1 VIQFLEENKTMKR
14 TIVLLIILSLLVI
27 AAPTSA
33 QAPTKLTLWR
43 HETGDAEVNA
53 NLEAIDRFNASQS
66 EWEISWE
73 TLPQGTYTESI
84 TAASLAGDLP
94 CIFDM
99 DQPTVPNFAWA
110 GHIIPLD
117 QYLDPA
123 VLADITP
130 GGLGTYK
137 DQIYSI
143 GQFDVALTIF
153 ARKSVLEANNIRI
166 PTIDDPWTLDEFNA
180 ILEQLSALPE
190 FEYAIDVNAGWT
202 GEWASYAYGPM
213 LQSFGGDLIN
223 RDNYLESEG
232 ILNGPEAVAWGE
244 WFQGLFKKGYANPQ
258 PPDGEG
264 FRQGRVA
271 LHYTGS
277 WDVGVD
283 TDTFGDDLLYL
294 PVPDF
299 GHGPKIGA
307 ASWQW
312 GISSSCDHPDGAAAF
327 LNFIMQPQEVAAM
340 VNATSLVPT
349 TGGGAA
355 LTEDYAEGGKW
366 RLFYDYAA
374 AFAVPRPA
382 TPAYPIISTSFER
395 AALAIRDGA
404 DVQDS
409 LDDAVDNIEQDI
421 QDNNGY
427 GFGG

>member
-1 VIQFLEENKTMKR
+1 MKR
-14 TIVLLIILSLLVI
+14 MIVLLVILSLLVI

-33 QAPTKLTLWR
+33 QTPTKLTLWR

-53 NLEAIDRFNASQS
+53 NIEAIDRFNASQS
-66 EWEISWE
+66 DWEISWE

-110 GHIIPLD
+110 GHVIALD
-117 QYLDPA
+117 DYLDPA

-137 DQIYSI
+137 DKIYSI

-153 ARKSVLEANNIRI
+153 ARKSVLEENGIRI
-166 PTIDDPWTLDEFNA
+166 PTIEEPWTLDEFNG
-180 ILEQLSALPE
+180 ILEQLAALPE

-223 RDNYLESEG
+223 RNNYLDAEG
-232 ILNGPEAVAWGE
+232 VLNGPEAVAWGE
-244 WFQGLFKKGYANPQ
+244 WFQGLFKNGYANPQ

-277 WDVGVD
+277 WDVGAD
-283 TDTFGDDLLYL
+283 TDTLGDDLLYL

-312 GISSSCDHPDGAAAF
+312 GISSSCDHPEGAAAF
-327 LNFIMQPQEVAAM
+327 LNFIMQPRRSRGHGRCDQPR
-340 VNATSLVPT
+340 SDHWRRR
-349 TGGGAA
+349 GAHR
-355 LTEDYAEGGKW
+355 
-366 RLFYDYAA
+366 RLCRGRQMASVLRLRCCVRCSA
-374 AFAVPRPA
+374 SP
-382 TPAYPIISTSFER
+382 
-395 AALAIRDGA
+395 
-404 DVQDS
+404 
-409 LDDAVDNIEQDI
+409 DARLPDHHHLL
-421 QDNNGY
+421 
-427 GFGG
+427 

>member
-1 VIQFLEENKTMKR
+1 MKR

-66 EWEISWE
+66 DWEISWE

-166 PTIDDPWTLDEFNA
+166 PTIEEPWTLDEFNG
-180 ILEQLSALPE
+180 ILAQLAALPE

-202 GEWASYAYGPM
+202 GEWVSYAYGPM
-213 LQSFGGDLIN
+213 LQSFGGDLIDRN
-223 RDNYLESEG
+223 NYLDAEG
-232 ILNGPEAVAWGE
+232 VLNGPEAVAWGE
-244 WFQGLFKKGYANPQ
+244 WFQGLFKQGYANLQ

-277 WDVGVD
+277 WDVGAD

-312 GISSSCDHPDGAAAF
+312 GISSSCEHPEGAAAF
-327 LNFIMQPQEVAAM
+327 LNFIMQPDEVAAM

-374 AFAVPRPA
+374 AFAVPRPP
-382 TPAYPIISTSFER
+382 TPAYPIITTSFER

-404 DVQDS
+404 NVQDS

-421 QDNNGY
+421 RDNNGY
-427 GFGG
+427 GFSD